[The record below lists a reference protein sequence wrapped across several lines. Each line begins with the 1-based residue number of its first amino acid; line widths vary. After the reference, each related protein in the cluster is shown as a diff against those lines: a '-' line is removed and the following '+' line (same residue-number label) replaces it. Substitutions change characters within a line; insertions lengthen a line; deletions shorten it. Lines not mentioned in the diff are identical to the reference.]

1 MILLIDTPAQNLD
14 TGNIG
19 PEQTILE
26 MRGITKR
33 FAGVIANDHIDFD
46 LKAGE
51 IHALLGENGA
61 GKTTLMNILYG
72 LYKPDEGEIYIRGRK
87 VEIASPREAIDEKI
101 GMVHQHLTLVPVFTV
116 LQNLILGRRRGGKFS
131 LALVSKEERNRI
143 LESCEKFGLD
153 IPLSAKVK
161 ELPMGVRQRVEIA
174 RTLYR
179 GAEILILDEPTASL
193 APHEVDRLF
202 DSLQTVV
209 KKGLS
214 IVFITH
220 KVREALS
227 VSDRIT
233 VLREGKVHRVLNKK
247 DATTSSL
254 VKAMVG
260 EKIDVSESV
269 LYGKFGESARPI
281 SRSEKPVLAVQDA
294 WVHGPEET
302 FAVKNCSFEV
312 YGGEIFGIAG
322 VSGNGQK
329 ELADAIIKLREVEKG
344 SITISGKNVK
354 NLSTSEI
361 LDSGLAYVPEDRIGE
376 GSLPSASVAEN
387 LILGY
392 HRHKPISRKKF
403 FLDWLDLE
411 KLSSIS
417 KELISQY
424 DIKTPN
430 EKAFAMTLSGGNIQ
444 KMMLARAFSR
454 PAKLLIAYD
463 PTKGLDVAL
472 TDFVLK
478 QMDEFKKKGTAILWI
493 CEDLDQLISLSDRV
507 GVIYEGEIV
516 GVLKR
521 EQFDKYKIGKA
532 MTGVERI

>member
-19 PEQTILE
+19 LEQTILE
-26 MRGITKR
+26 MRAITKR

-46 LKAGE
+46 LNAGE

-87 VEIASPREAIDEKI
+87 VEIASPRESIDEKI